1 MSKMGGG
8 GLLVAGIFLVIL
20 GALIQSSIV
29 EWLLD
34 ITGLIIIIGGA
45 IVGVIGLVRMVSG
58 GRSGASDY

>member
-29 EWLLD
+29 EWLPRQSR
-34 ITGLIIIIGGA
+34 G
-45 IVGVIGLVRMVSG
+45 
-58 GRSGASDY
+58 